1 MYISNC
7 SNIILIG
14 LGNREQ
20 TALVLVLVLYVIC
33 FIITM
38 MSAWEKQY
46 SPSGSVPLSAERLL
60 HAYDSILTRN
70 VANSRGC
77 ILQESLSQG
86 CLGLKEDMLKVIL
99 LLMIASSLLM
109 ILVLSLSGTLILFS
123 LFTRKA
129 TRCHHNY

>member
-7 SNIILIG
+7 SNIVLIY

-46 SPSGSVPLSAERLL
+46 SPSGSVPPHPMPSASFVHYMIRS
-60 HAYDSILTRN
+60 DPIRTWQ
-70 VANSRGC
+70 G
-77 ILQESLSQG
+77 SQ
-86 CLGLKEDMLKVIL
+86 
-99 LLMIASSLLM
+99 
-109 ILVLSLSGTLILFS
+109 
-123 LFTRKA
+123 
-129 TRCHHNY
+129 